1 MSHDFL
7 SKNFEMS
14 YDVVQQLDQ
23 RNISQLTKKVP
34 FLARTIWAQ
43 RWPNLCILMSHD
55 SLSEELFEVLWLD
68 EQQ

>member
-7 SKNFEMS
+7 SKNFEMP

-34 FLARTIWAQ
+34 FLARAIWAQ
-43 RWPNLCILMSHD
+43 R
-55 SLSEELFEVLWLD
+55 
-68 EQQ
+68 